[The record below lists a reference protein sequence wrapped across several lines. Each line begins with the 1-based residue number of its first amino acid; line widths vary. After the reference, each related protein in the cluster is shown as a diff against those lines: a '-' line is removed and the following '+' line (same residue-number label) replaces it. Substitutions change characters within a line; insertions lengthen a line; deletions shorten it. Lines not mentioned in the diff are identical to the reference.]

1 MGAKRTTVVGVKM
14 TPSEA
19 EALRRAA
26 FKERTTKSSLL
37 RSLFLRYVREM
48 ESEDESQETE

>member
-1 MGAKRTTVVGVKM
+1 MTEQRVAHLGVKM

-19 EALRRAA
+19 ELLREAA

-37 RSLFLRYVREM
+37 RSLFLSYLRKKER
-48 ESEDESQETE
+48 EDESQ